1 MDFSCFIASGRVQF
15 QDFGMASVHVN
26 SQLFAIL
33 ELSCDLIRDK
43 VFFFFSFLVLMN
55 SVYVCKFIFFLFNFC
70 CSYIIFAFDLPR

>member
-1 MDFSCFIASGRVQF
+1 MGTSINYGWGKTEIVEWISAVPLRFGRFQF

-43 VFFFFSFLVLMN
+43 VFPFSF
-55 SVYVCKFIFFLFNFC
+55 
-70 CSYIIFAFDLPR
+70 D